1 MGLPQETV
9 AGKGKRGPTSPFL
22 VLLESQVAWRPRARA
37 LWAPLLVQTRR
48 ESSQNR
54 GGQLKL
60 GHPLRAHVASLDRAK
75 AAEGL
80 QNLWE
85 PWVGKRR
92 GGKEGHPSRAEC
104 AVTLPV
110 SWYPWRP
117 ARLGAL
123 VGGRTRPPEDG
134 GQVEA
139 LHAGWLP
146 WRGVGRTPGGLAQGT
161 TCHHLKG
168 KGFRRTLLPQWISP
182 SSLW

>member
-9 AGKGKRGPTSPFL
+9 AGKGKRGPTSPFR

-123 VGGRTRPPEDG
+123 VGGAHGPPRMAARWRLFTLAGFPG
-134 GQVEA
+134 GGWGGRR
-139 LHAGWLP
+139 AGWLRAP
-146 WRGVGRTPGGLAQGT
+146 RAT
-161 TCHHLKG
+161 T
-168 KGFRRTLLPQWISP
+168 
-182 SSLW
+182 